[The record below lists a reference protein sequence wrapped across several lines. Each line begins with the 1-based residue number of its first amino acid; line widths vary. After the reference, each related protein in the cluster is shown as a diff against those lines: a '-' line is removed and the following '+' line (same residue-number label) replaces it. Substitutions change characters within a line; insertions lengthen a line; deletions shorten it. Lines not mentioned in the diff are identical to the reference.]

1 MALTDLKN
9 RTASDNRSK
18 LALLLDALP
27 EDERNELLDVLKDD
41 AYSILKL
48 TIVLKAEAADPNR
61 TNGVPAEM
69 YDISERTLYRERT
82 VLQSGTP
89 VKGL

>member
-9 RTASDNRSK
+9 LTATDKRSK

-27 EDERNELLDVLKDD
+27 EDERQELLDVLKDD

-48 TIVLKAEAADPNR
+48 TLVLKAEAADPNR

-69 YDISERTLYRERT
+69 YDISERTLYRERA
-82 VLQSGTP
+82 VIQSGTP

>member
-27 EDERNELLDVLKDD
+27 DDERKELLDVLKDD

-48 TIVLKAEAADPNR
+48 SLVLKAEAADPNR

>member
-9 RTASDNRSK
+9 LTATNKRSK

-48 TIVLKAEAADPNR
+48 TLVLKAEAADPNR

>member
-27 EDERNELLDVLKDD
+27 DDERNELLDVLKDD

-48 TIVLKAEAADPNR
+48 TLVLKAEAADPNR

>member
-9 RTASDNRSK
+9 LTATDNRSK

-48 TIVLKAEAADPNR
+48 TLVLKAEAADPNR

>member
-27 EDERNELLDVLKDD
+27 DDERSELLDVLKDD

-48 TIVLKAEAADPNR
+48 TLVLKAEAADPNR

>member
-48 TIVLKAEAADPNR
+48 TLVLKAEAADPNR

>member
-9 RTASDNRSK
+9 LTATDKRSK

-27 EDERNELLDVLKDD
+27 DDERNELLDVLKDD

-48 TIVLKAEAADPNR
+48 TLVLKAEAADPNR

>member
-18 LALLLDALP
+18 LALLLGALP
-27 EDERNELLDVLKDD
+27 EDERKELLDVLKDD

-48 TIVLKAEAADPNR
+48 TNVLKAEAADPNR
-61 TNGVPAEM
+61 TNGVPTEM

-82 VLQSGTP
+82 VLQFGTP